1 MAEVRARRLPLLGD
15 VASAAVVLMARVAA
29 RLGSESGAD
38 TSLPVTPALG
48 AAIAGSP
55 AVGSATLGEA
65 AFGSGHRHRPRR
77 PRPVRPCADPGPGAE
92 KTPLVERTGR

>member
-55 AVGSATLGEA
+55 AVGSAPSGRPPWERSPPTPAAPRTTLC
-65 AFGSGHRHRPRR
+65 GSRTG
-77 PRPVRPCADPGPGAE
+77 GG

>member
-55 AVGSATLGEA
+55 AVGSAPLGEA
-65 AFGSGHRHRPRR
+65 AFGSGHRPRR